1 MRLET
6 GGWLGGKFNVGCG
19 VLDWGVYG
27 FGVDLISVVKEER

>member
-1 MRLET
+1 
-6 GGWLGGKFNVGCG
+6 LGRKFNVGCG